1 MYVILYP
8 TGAPI
13 MRKTYLAYRPIWH
26 LLFSII
32 IAILA
37 SEILYALRAGLTT
50 SIIALLYLVPVII
63 SAAFWGG
70 LAGIT
75 TSVLSFL
82 IFNYYFLHPFYT
94 FTVSQ
99 PQDILAMFIFLGVA
113 VLISNLMARAQSRL
127 RQVQAREREVLQ
139 LYELSAALTGQTVLL
154 SPANVAHAGHT
165 VLGVEAETVYRFDR
179 ALPPRDRPYTEE
191 EVLAAVGSVHA
202 AIELVDTHF
211 AVWKGASHLSQIAD
225 QFNHGFLI
233 VGSGRETGL
242 SVDASHQPVKL
253 AVNGE
258 IILEQRGGNAAGP
271 SARLLAWLA
280 NGGAASQGG
289 IKEGA
294 YVTTGSWTGIT
305 FVAPR
310 TRVEVTF
317 EGIGSVAVDIGE

>member
-1 MYVILYP
+1 M
-8 TGAPI
+8 TDQ
-13 MRKTYLAYRPIWH
+13 K
-26 LLFSII
+26 S
-32 IAILA
+32 
-37 SEILYALRAGLTT
+37 
-50 SIIALLYLVPVII
+50 
-63 SAAFWGG
+63 
-70 LAGIT
+70 
-75 TSVLSFL
+75 
-82 IFNYYFLHPFYT
+82 
-94 FTVSQ
+94 
-99 PQDILAMFIFLGVA
+99 
-113 VLISNLMARAQSRL
+113 
-127 RQVQAREREVLQ
+127 RERIEAAAERL
-139 LYELSAALTGQTVLL
+139 LSPRNGGPRIVDLPDSLRPTSWEAAYAIQDALIARLGPVVGWKVGAKDAAAQPFRAALTGQTVLL

-242 SVDASHQPVKL
+242 SVDASHQPVKI

-317 EGIGSVAVDIGE
+317 EGIGSVAVEIGE